1 MRVNASAREAE
12 MLKLLQGA
20 QKMPNVPCL
29 LLTFAIQMLTVSFAS
44 ASGFDL
50 SFSGTLDRVS
60 PAIVG
65 ISTTANRVLTNEML
79 DDKNVRRILGLPE
92 GALIVESNATTT
104 GSGVI
109 IDGDNGY
116 IVTSRHVIA
125 DADDVAVTLKD
136 GRVFPAEIV
145 GSDATTDLGVIKIG
159 ASPLVALD
167 WGRSSDL
174 KVGDFVAAVGSPL
187 GLEQTATFGI
197 VSGLGRSGLG
207 VDDYEDYIQT
217 DAAVNPG
224 SSGGALVNAAGE
236 LLGVMRGVPIP
247 NEASQ
252 GIAFAIPSDI
262 AAQVVQALIKDGE
275 IKRGWLGVSVT
286 LARTDDGNAGGL
298 VVDQLACNSAAER
311 QGVRLGDIITALN
324 GRPLST
330 EASFNNLVS
339 RLSPDARITLD
350 VRRGEAIE
358 RLALTLSNPDSIQT
372 APMHPVLG
380 TVVFGLPVSSPS
392 RACMPSG
399 PVLLLVPSDGAAFMA
414 GLRTGDY
421 LTAINGEPAFSA
433 GQIQDLLEQSD
444 GRISIDILRA
454 GTAYRIEAE

>member
-1 MRVNASAREAE
+1 
-12 MLKLLQGA
+12 
-20 QKMPNVPCL
+20 MPNVPGL
-29 LLTFAIQMLTVSFAS
+29 LLVFVIHTAAVTFAS

-50 SFSGTLDRVS
+50 SFSGTLDRVR

-65 ISTTANRVLTNEML
+65 ISTTANRVLTNELL
-79 DDKNVRRILGLPE
+79 DDENVRRILGLPK
-92 GALIVESNATTT
+92 GAFIVETNATTT

-109 IDGDNGY
+109 IDGDQGY

-125 DADDVAVTLKD
+125 DADDVTVTLKD
-136 GRVFPAEIV
+136 GRVLPAEIV

-167 WGRSSDL
+167 WGRSSEL

-197 VSGLGRSGLG
+197 VSGLGHSGLG

-236 LLGVMRGVPIP
+236 FVGVMRGVPIP

-286 LARTDDGNAGGL
+286 LARTDEGNAGGL

-311 QGVRLGDIITALN
+311 QGARLGDIITALN
-324 GRPLST
+324 GRTLST
-330 EASFNNLVS
+330 EAAFNNSVS
-339 RLSPDARITLD
+339 LLPPDASITLD
-350 VRRGEAIE
+350 IRRGGATQT
-358 RLALTLSNPDSIQT
+358 LALTLSNPDFIQT
-372 APMHPVLG
+372 VPMHPVLNA
-380 TVVFGLPVSSPS
+380 VVFGLPVSPTS

-399 PVLLLVPSDGAAFMA
+399 PVLLAVPSDSAAYAA

-421 LTAINGEPAFSA
+421 VTAINGDPALSGA
-433 GQIQDLLEQSD
+433 QIQELLETND
-444 GRISIDILRA
+444 GKIAIDILRA

>member
-1 MRVNASAREAE
+1 MPSVPDF
-12 MLKLLQGA
+12 LLVFVIHMA
-20 QKMPNVPCL
+20 AV
-29 LLTFAIQMLTVSFAS
+29 TFAS
-44 ASGFDL
+44 ASGFEV
-50 SFSGTLDRVS
+50 SFSGTLDRVR

-65 ISTTANRVLTNEML
+65 ISTTANRVLTNELL
-79 DDKNVRRILGLPE
+79 DDENVRRILGLPE
-92 GALIVESNATTT
+92 GAFIVETNATTT

-109 IDGDNGY
+109 IDGDQGY

-136 GRVFPAEIV
+136 GRVLPAEIV
-145 GSDATTDLGVIKIG
+145 GSDATTDLAVIKID
-159 ASPLVALD
+159 ASPLVALG
-167 WGRSSDL
+167 WGRSSGL

-197 VSGLGRSGLG
+197 VSGLGRSGLS

-236 LLGVMRGVPIP
+236 LVGVMRGVPIP
-247 NEASQ
+247 NERSQ

-286 LARTDDGNAGGL
+286 LARTDEGVSAGL

-324 GRPLST
+324 GRALST
-330 EASFNNLVS
+330 EVSFNNFVS
-339 RLSPDARITLD
+339 LLSPDAHITLD
-350 VRRGEAIE
+350 VRRGDATQ

-372 APMHPVLG
+372 APMHPLLDA
-380 TVVFGLPVSSPS
+380 VVFGLPVSSPS
-392 RACMPSG
+392 RACMPTG
-399 PVLLLVPSDGAAFMA
+399 PVLLEVPPDSAAYAA

-433 GQIQDLLEQSD
+433 GRIEGLLESND
-444 GRISIDILRA
+444 GKISVDILRA